1 MIYQL
6 AERGCAIVMISS
18 ELPEVLGVS
27 DRIVVMRQGRIS
39 GELARKDATEQ
50 SVLSLALPQ
59 SSTALPENANADAA
73 NQSASRAA

>member
-1 MIYQL
+1 
-6 AERGCAIVMISS
+6 MISS

-39 GELARKDATEQ
+39 GELARQDATEQ

-59 SSTALPENANADAA
+59 SSTALPGTGTGTASAA
-73 NQSASRAA
+73 QQAA